1 MNFLRI
7 DALAGGLI
15 RTAGCLAIRRIIGLA
30 ALVVLANLGMPTVV
44 FAHGGDATLIHAC
57 VNNKNKIPRIV
68 DANVVCASNETP
80 RHWAEASRTVSG
92 ESRIT
97 DAETKNLDQDTAIAA
112 LQAGSGAGNA
122 IIVKDSQGQVVG
134 RFMSYSDYGPPLVYR
149 LFGDRLLAM
158 VITGSQFLST
168 GVPYYYTTPD
178 CSGTA
183 YMLVG
188 GLTEYVYTTDGV
200 TGYYAGSPVQQ
211 IAIQSFGGISQ
222 TCQGPY
228 PASILD
234 VALPVLVDLSTLV
247 TFPLHIE

>member
-68 DANVVCASNETP
+68 DANVVCASNETS
-80 RHWAEASRTVSG
+80 RHWAAASRTVSG

-97 DAETKNLDQDTAIAA
+97 DTETKNLDQDTAIAA
-112 LQAGSGAGNA
+112 LQAQSGTGNA
-122 IIVKDSQGQVVG
+122 FVVKDSLDQVVG
-134 RFMSYSDYGPPLVYR
+134 RYAPDYTYQVNVYR
-149 LFGDRLLAM
+149 LFGDKLVGML
-158 VITGSQFLST
+158 VSQHYFVAL
-168 GVPYYYTTPD
+168 GVTFAYTTPD

-183 YMLVG
+183 YMFPTHFLFEV
-188 GLTEYVYTTDGV
+188 LSTADGV
-200 TGYYAGSPVQQ
+200 TGYYPGSQVQELPFRSQ
-211 IAIQSFGGISQ
+211 GGINQ
-222 TCQGPY
+222 TCNGPY
-228 PASILD
+228 DFITDL
-234 VALPVLVDLSTLV
+234 ALPVLVDLSTLV
-247 TFPLHIE
+247 TFPLHLE